1 MAGKLSA
8 SLAMDAQP
16 SSDPRGRG
24 QASAVGSASG
34 FVAEDSAAR
43 VVRATTRPDLIDPP
57 EQSAPPEADQRTE
70 SRIQD
75 FMSTLHKAKAEWGF
89 FHMLIAQTVLRRPIL
104 LAQPVQGQH
113 TKTQ

>member
-1 MAGKLSA
+1 MARKLPA
-8 SLAMDAQP
+8 SFAMDAQP

-75 FMSTLHKAKAEWGF
+75 FMSSLHKAKAEWGI
-89 FHMLIAQTVLRRPIL
+89 FHMLIAQTALRRPIL
-104 LAQPVQGQH
+104 LAQPVEGQN
-113 TKTQ
+113 TKTL